1 MNVDEKLHKAN
12 GGETLAYL
20 VDCLEECFAANL
32 IRLKD
37 VQTATLQIWSM
48 AHGLLALNLRCRLRI
63 MIPEDNKVAEI
74 LDQAIE
80 NFIGTITR

>member
-1 MNVDEKLHKAN
+1 
-12 GGETLAYL
+12 
-20 VDCLEECFAANL
+20 
-32 IRLKD
+32 LKD